1 MSYDVNHSAPSS
13 LKNCSARSL
22 AACKQS
28 GFVLPVAL
36 FVLVAATILTLGLI
50 KTNMISLRI
59 GGASVVAQEAQ
70 TSAEL
75 LLSNFFTRNPL
86 DSADGKYERGYTP
99 CAGSAEAPAND
110 QFDCRQIT
118 DGASGRLPKNTVA
131 TAPDVQR
138 IGCGEAPRS
147 NRPSQKGTM
156 FNYNQ
161 VVTEVTNDFYGSR
174 AEVGMGVAKMVIA
187 CP

>member
-1 MSYDVNHSAPSS
+1 MLSAA
-13 LKNCSARSL
+13 NFSARECAPTRTGAKL
-22 AACKQS
+22 NDKQS
-28 GFVLPVAL
+28 GIVLPVAL
-36 FVLVAATILTLGLI
+36 FVLVAATILTLALV

-59 GGASVVAQEAQ
+59 GGASVVTQEAQ

-75 LLSNFFTRNPL
+75 LLSNFFTRNPINA
-86 DSADGKYERGYTP
+86 ADGKYERGYTP
-99 CAGSAEAPAND
+99 CAPSTDAPATD

-131 TAPDVQR
+131 SAPTVQR
-138 IGCGEAPRS
+138 TGCGEAPRS
-147 NRPSQKGTM
+147 SKPSQAGTK

-161 VVTEVTNDFYGSR
+161 VATGVTNDFYGSR

>member
-1 MSYDVNHSAPSS
+1 MLSDAKNPVHPRGGDSNASS
-13 LKNCSARSL
+13 VLSNQQK
-22 AACKQS
+22 

-36 FVLVAATILTLGLI
+36 FVLVAATILTLAMV
-50 KTNMISLRI
+50 KMNMVSLRV

-75 LLSNFFTRNPL
+75 LLSNFFTRNPI
-86 DSADGKYERGYTP
+86 DAVDGKYERGYTP
-99 CAGSAEAPAND
+99 CAASNVAPTTE

-118 DGASGRLPKNTVA
+118 DGASGNLPKNTIA
-131 TAPDVQR
+131 SPPAVQR
-138 IGCGEAPRS
+138 IGCTEGPRS

-161 VVTEVTNDFYGSR
+161 VATEVTNDFYGSR
-174 AEVGMGVAKMVIA
+174 AQVGMGVAKMVTI